1 MATARP
7 FAYNIGSSIPGTEQL
22 GDLSIGYPISGFTDT
37 PQYWNGP
44 DEELGYVIA
53 APVSGNTQPTPLSL
67 TWDPN
72 YAGTG
77 IVLSSGNTVATSGQI
92 QSSVLGTRLITSP
105 NKVMYSIRVNQLVTG
120 QIGFGLQDM
129 DLNSYVGGF
138 DAKSIGFS
146 SDGDYLHAGTVQ
158 DSGLPTWGSV
168 NDVVDISLDLNTGI
182 WWIRVNGGNWNG
194 TRNEDPSSGT
204 GSVNSAGLNNL
215 YPAITPFP
223 VNIQGQVTLLSQPI
237 YSVPSGFNFL
247 GETTASV
254 GFYRTSAFDDNEFIS
269 LSELVSNEYDNPQTF
284 ISASE
289 ASIWLTDNGFWNSF
303 IPVTP
308 TPTQT
313 SNNTATPTPE
323 PTPTPTP
330 SITATNTQTPTPET
344 TTTPTQTPTTTTTLT
359 ATETPTQTPTTTT
372 TLTSTPTETPTPT
385 PTTTTTLT
393 ATPTE
398 TPTQT
403 STPTPTTT
411 TTLTAT
417 PTETPTQTSTPTPTT
432 TTTLTAT
439 PTETPTQTSTP
450 TPTTTTTLT
459 ATSTETPT
467 QTSTPTPTT
476 TTTLTATPT
485 QTSTQTSTPTPTTT
499 TTLTATPT
507 QTSTQTSTPTPTT
520 TTTLTATPTQTSTQ
534 TSTPT
539 PTTTTTLTATP
550 TQTSTQTS
558 TPTPTTTTTLTA
570 TPTQTS
576 TQTPTPTSPP
586 FYNLLQSCFDSTTNF
601 YLDRNV
607 AGGTTQLPIGRRVT
621 NDVAPHLTFT
631 VYGYSQNIDG
641 FNIVTGFVTSTTQCF
656 DPSPTP
662 SNTPSNTP
670 TNTPTQT
677 PSNTPTSTP
686 PSTPAST
693 PASTPTATPVP
704 VCECEYYDVT
714 IDQDDLNNAI
724 FNTDPGKAND
734 TVYVEYQDCNNQT
747 TLAQYSFAGTFTNS
761 ICVRKNTIPSVY
773 YYASNSQS
781 FGSSFASDTNVD
793 CCT

>member
-7 FAYNIGSSIPGTEQL
+7 FSYNIGDPIPGTEQL
-22 GDLSIGYPISGFTDT
+22 GDLAIGQPTTGFTSN
-37 PQYWNGP
+37 PQFWNGP

-53 APVSGNTQPTPLSL
+53 APVSGDTQPTPLSL

>member
-7 FAYNIGSSIPGTEQL
+7 FSYNIGDPIPGTEQL
-22 GDLSIGYPISGFTDT
+22 GDLAIGQPTTGFTSN
-37 PQYWNGP
+37 PQFWNGP

-53 APVSGNTQPTPLSL
+53 ASVSGNTQPTPLS
-67 TWDPN
+67 
-72 YAGTG
+72 G
-77 IVLSSGNTVATSGQI
+77 V
-92 QSSVLGTRLITSP
+92 
-105 NKVMYSIRVNQLVTG
+105 
-120 QIGFGLQDM
+120 
-129 DLNSYVGGF
+129 
-138 DAKSIGFS
+138 
-146 SDGDYLHAGTVQ
+146 
-158 DSGLPTWGSV
+158 
-168 NDVVDISLDLNTGI
+168 
-182 WWIRVNGGNWNG
+182 
-194 TRNEDPSSGT
+194 
-204 GSVNSAGLNNL
+204 
-215 YPAITPFP
+215 
-223 VNIQGQVTLLSQPI
+223 
-237 YSVPSGFNFL
+237 
-247 GETTASV
+247 TASV

-284 ISASE
+284 ISASD

-359 ATETPTQTPTTTT
+359 ATET
-372 TLTSTPTETPTPT
+372 ETPTPT
-385 PTTTTTLT
+385 PTNTTTPT
-393 ATPTE
+393 ATPSVCTTTATQNVSGVDGLTGFFFGGFPSPLGVVQVGWYANGFGVTDALVTNIDSVNE
-398 TPTQT
+398 LITIAAGNGVFVSGSFYTFCNAPQFPNVTPT

-476 TTTLTATPT
+476 TTTLTATSTETPT
-485 QTSTQTSTPTPTTT
+485 QTSTPTPTTTTTLTATPTQTPTQTSTPTPTTT

-520 TTTLTATPTQTSTQ
+520 TTTLTATPTQTPTQTSTPTPTTTTTLTATPTQTITQ

-670 TNTPTQT
+670 TQTPTQT

-714 IDQDDLNNAI
+714 IDQDDLDNAI
-724 FNTDPGKAND
+724 GNTELGKAND

-747 TLAQYSFAGTFTNS
+747 TLAQYSFANTYTNS

-773 YYASNSQS
+773 YYTFNSQT